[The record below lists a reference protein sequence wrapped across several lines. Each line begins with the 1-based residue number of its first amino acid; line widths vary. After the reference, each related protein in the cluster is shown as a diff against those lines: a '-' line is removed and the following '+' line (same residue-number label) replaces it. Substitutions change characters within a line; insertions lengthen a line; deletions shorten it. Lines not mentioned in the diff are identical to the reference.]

1 MSRRSFTIFLVLGS
15 FVCTSVV
22 KSWQIEDDHVCQVFG
37 NEVLCQSTTT
47 SIRLPCIRECGRYKE
62 NCQSARVYGNDRQC
76 RIQLKT
82 ITCDRV
88 EGNIQQWTWN
98 KWSTTSG
105 GQVLSVNYM
114 KKNAS
119 TALRVRWSGRIRGG
133 YSSNYG
139 SRFYFTFN
147 GAPCSEPAGIE
158 AVDWT
163 GAGRNYIQHTEFEG
177 LCNNIP
183 AGRIQI
189 GFNVG
194 KLPGISWQPY
204 LGWSLGNCKITAEE
218 VDLGENKGTCPHHT
232 VFNVKQHTFAT
243 ADTAS
248 GIYSAS
254 AFSYTK
260 LAPDTSLRVRWF
272 GTLGVKSQS
281 PAPGCLRFYF
291 TFNGEECKAPTPID
305 GAIAWLTD
313 PIIRTQ
319 TTHSIEGICQ
329 NLGQGDHAVALNV
342 GQCLFGNLNQM
353 DPDPRVNDVSRII
366 VEEVRLGKSQF
377 AEQAV
382 LLTCSFES
390 SSICGFTQSTN
401 DDFNWTRR
409 SGGTSSSYTGPSSA
423 YSGSYYMY
431 IETSSP

>member
-1 MSRRSFTIFLVLGS
+1 
-15 FVCTSVV
+15 
-22 KSWQIEDDHVCQVFG
+22 
-37 NEVLCQSTTT
+37 
-47 SIRLPCIRECGRYKE
+47 
-62 NCQSARVYGNDRQC
+62 
-76 RIQLKT
+76 
-82 ITCDRV
+82 
-88 EGNIQQWTWN
+88 
-98 KWSTTSG
+98 
-105 GQVLSVNYM
+105 M

-119 TALRVRWSGRIRGG
+119 TALRVRWSGSIRGG
-133 YSSNYG
+133 NSPNYG

-147 GAPCSEPAGIE
+147 GAPCTWPAGIE

-163 GAGRNYIQHTEFEG
+163 GANRDYYLHTEFEG

-183 AGRIQI
+183 AGPIQI

-194 KLPGISWQPY
+194 TLPGITRQPY
-204 LGWSLGNCKITAEE
+204 LGWPTSGNPKITAEE
-218 VDLGENKGTCPHHT
+218 VDLGENKGMCPHHT

-254 AFSYTK
+254 VFSYTK

-272 GTLGVKSQS
+272 GALGAKSQS

-305 GAIAWLTD
+305 GAIAWLTN

-329 NLGQGDHAVALNV
+329 NLGQGDYAVALNV
-342 GQCLFGNLNQM
+342 GQCLFGSLNQM

-377 AEQAV
+377 ADLPKAAQQVFNLRHWNWYNLNFTGLGEIKSMIYPKM
-382 LLTCSFES
+382 SF
-390 SSICGFTQSTN
+390 
-401 DDFNWTRR
+401 D
-409 SGGTSSSYTGPSSA
+409 SGLRVSMTATVMTSQYV
-423 YSGSYYMY
+423 
-431 IETSSP
+431 